1 MEDLNDEVLLQ
12 LLHLGNESALG
23 ALYDRYGKMA
33 YSLAYR
39 ILGDIQAAEDAVQE
53 AYINIW
59 RRAGSFNETRG
70 TARTWIMAVVHH
82 RSIDIGRKRRG
93 LAPREV
99 PLELTQLPEDPHD
112 TWSEVSKTLDRE
124 LLTGCLESIP
134 KEQREAIRAVLEVA
148 AQRNQ
153 EIMRGARERLG
164 DQLRQMREEL
174 LPLLDE
180 EQRQR
185 LESAAEGFR
194 RGGFRGPPG
203 PSGRRLPGPGRR
215 PRSERPPGEPSD
227 TTGGL

>member
-1 MEDLNDEVLLQ
+1 MTMRIETRSALILLAT
-12 LLHLGNESALG
+12 LLIGALLG
-23 ALYDRYGKMA
+23 ALITGA
-33 YSLAYR
+33 LAQRR
-39 ILGDIQAAEDAVQE
+39 ISRVAEMRE
-53 AYINIW
+53 
-59 RRAGSFNETRG
+59 RG
-70 TARTWIMAVVHH
+70 FRMHIE
-82 RSIDIGRKRRG
+82 RIIE
-93 LAPREV
+93 PRDE
-99 PLELTQLPEDPHD
+99 
-112 TWSEVSKTLDRE
+112 
-124 LLTGCLESIP
+124 
-134 KEQREAIRAVLEVA
+134 EQREAIRAVLEVA

-194 RGGFRGPPG
+194 RGGFRGPLG

>member
-1 MEDLNDEVLLQ
+1 MTMRIEMRSALILLAT
-12 LLHLGNESALG
+12 LLIGALLG
-23 ALYDRYGKMA
+23 ALITGA
-33 YSLAYR
+33 LAQRR
-39 ILGDIQAAEDAVQE
+39 ISRVAEMRE
-53 AYINIW
+53 
-59 RRAGSFNETRG
+59 RG
-70 TARTWIMAVVHH
+70 FRMHIE
-82 RSIDIGRKRRG
+82 RIIE
-93 LAPREV
+93 PRDE
-99 PLELTQLPEDPHD
+99 
-112 TWSEVSKTLDRE
+112 
-124 LLTGCLESIP
+124 
-134 KEQREAIRAVLEVA
+134 EQREAIRAVLEVA

-194 RGGFRGPPG
+194 RGGFRGPLG

>member
-1 MEDLNDEVLLQ
+1 MTMRIEMRSALILLAT
-12 LLHLGNESALG
+12 LLIGALLG
-23 ALYDRYGKMA
+23 ALITGA
-33 YSLAYR
+33 LAQRR
-39 ILGDIQAAEDAVQE
+39 ISRVAEMRE
-53 AYINIW
+53 
-59 RRAGSFNETRG
+59 RG
-70 TARTWIMAVVHH
+70 FRMHIE
-82 RSIDIGRKRRG
+82 RIIE
-93 LAPREV
+93 PRDE
-99 PLELTQLPEDPHD
+99 
-112 TWSEVSKTLDRE
+112 
-124 LLTGCLESIP
+124 
-134 KEQREAIRAVLEVA
+134 EQREAIRALLEVA